1 MFVWLAFVVSLALA
15 GVDVNAADSAALEE
29 LPGIGPSKAAAI
41 IAYREQNGPF
51 KTIDDLDKVE
61 GIGPS
66 TLANLRELVSFGVAT
81 SASGAA
87 ALGGTPAATPG
98 GATPVGQGATSAA
111 AASTAPNSAAPTAS
125 AGCPVNVN
133 TADVAA
139 LENLPGIG
147 ASKAAAILQF
157 RTDNGAFAS
166 CDGLDSVSG
175 IGSATLAGLRDCCVV
190 K

>member
-1 MFVWLAFVVSLALA
+1 MLAWLGLAVSFALA
-15 GVDVNAADSAALEE
+15 GVDVNAADSAALEA

-66 TLANLRELVSFGVAT
+66 TLANLRELVSFG
-81 SASGAA
+81 GAA
-87 ALGGTPAATPG
+87 STNSP
-98 GATPVGQGATSAA
+98 AA
-111 AASTAPNSAAPTAS
+111 AAGSPPAAVAKTPESTTAAPVS
-125 AGCPVNVN
+125 APATSGGCPVNIN
-133 TADVAA
+133 SADVAA